1 MFTDKCLV
9 RKATGNN
16 MPSKYLA
23 NLNKQQRRAVRHGL
37 NSKKPDFRPLL
48 VIAGAGTGKTEL
60 ITHRVA
66 HLILKGT
73 SPHRILL
80 LAFGRLAAGEMTG
93 RAKNIVASVNGI
105 NVDLPWSG
113 TFHSIGARLLRQFAR
128 QVGRRPTFT
137 ILDPSDAESLMNT
150 VRSDLGFAKKPRG
163 FPDKT
168 VCLKIYS
175 YMVNS
180 QKLLKQTL
188 TGQYRRCRE
197 WLPQLTKLFAA
208 YDKKKRRQNVA
219 DFDDLL
225 SFWLM
230 LMNDSKI
237 AAKIGGMFDHVLVD
251 EYQDTNRLQAEILLK
266 LKPDGRGL
274 MVVGD
279 DSQAIYSFRA
289 ATIHNIRR
297 FPKQFRPKARII
309 KLEQNYRSPQPVLDA
324 CNAVIA
330 LSKEGYTKTLRSDR
344 RSKVKPALIE
354 VADERA
360 QASMIAQQIIN
371 ARNKGTALKE
381 QAVLFRD
388 SQHST
393 QLELELTRRRVPFR
407 KFGGRQFLETPSIK
421 AVISVLRW
429 CENPRDRLAG
439 LRVLQL
445 LPSIGLARATKM
457 LNQLDGSL
465 GEKDLSRIAVPPT
478 AIKDWAA
485 LVRLVLAV
493 RTSSK
498 PWPRALGLVRKWCEP
513 HLRRKCGNSAS
524 RLADL
529 DQLEQIAKGYASC
542 ERFLTELSIDP
553 PDAIDGTNP
562 ASGGDYVV
570 LSTIHSAKGREWSI
584 VRVLSVVDGV
594 LPSKL
599 ATSVAQIEE
608 ERRLLYVAMSRAK
621 DQLELYV
628 PRRLFLQYRAGGP
641 GQHHVRLKRSRFIPP
656 SIFPFFKRRN
666 FAKKP

>member
-1 MFTDKCLV
+1 
-9 RKATGNN
+9 
-16 MPSKYLA
+16 
-23 NLNKQQRRAVRHGL
+23 
-37 NSKKPDFRPLL
+37 
-48 VIAGAGTGKTEL
+48 
-60 ITHRVA
+60 
-66 HLILKGT
+66 
-73 SPHRILL
+73 
-80 LAFGRLAAGEMTG
+80 
-93 RAKNIVASVNGI
+93 
-105 NVDLPWSG
+105 
-113 TFHSIGARLLRQFAR
+113 
-128 QVGRRPTFT
+128 
-137 ILDPSDAESLMNT
+137 
-150 VRSDLGFAKKPRG
+150 
-163 FPDKT
+163 
-168 VCLKIYS
+168 
-175 YMVNS
+175 
-180 QKLLKQTL
+180 
-188 TGQYRRCRE
+188 
-197 WLPQLTKLFAA
+197 
-208 YDKKKRRQNVA
+208 
-219 DFDDLL
+219 
-225 SFWLM
+225 
-230 LMNDSKI
+230 
-237 AAKIGGMFDHVLVD
+237 
-251 EYQDTNRLQAEILLK
+251 
-266 LKPDGRGL
+266 
-274 MVVGD
+274 
-279 DSQAIYSFRA
+279 
-289 ATIHNIRR
+289 
-297 FPKQFRPKARII
+297 
-309 KLEQNYRSPQPVLDA
+309 
-324 CNAVIA
+324 
-330 LSKEGYTKTLRSDR
+330 
-344 RSKVKPALIE
+344 
-354 VADERA
+354 
-360 QASMIAQQIIN
+360 MIAQQIIN

-641 GQHHVRLKRSRFIPP
+641 GQHHVGLERSCFLPS
-656 SIFPFFKRRN
+656 SIFRCFERRN
-666 FAKKP
+666 LVTKPTR